1 MCFGNAVQ
9 QIPLNIASQMQR
21 RPSRWVFDATKVD
34 LPVPERPP
42 IAITGF
48 LRIQIFKC
56 SLASAAAAC
65 AFSVVSNCARSPD
78 RRDSLYKHDVPISGV
93 LQ

>member
-56 SLASAAAAC
+56 SLEIASC
-65 AFSVVSNCARSPD
+65 FGSGGMRLFSGQQLRPFA
-78 RRDSLYKHDVPISGV
+78 
-93 LQ
+93 